1 MTLIAKSGT
10 PSLSTV
16 QPPQNTVVGSGMKA
30 GEAIAA
36 GDLCY
41 IASDGDA
48 NLCDSD
54 AAATARC
61 DGIAV
66 REAAN
71 GEPVTLMRYVE
82 LHYGSSLTPGTLLYV
97 GGTAGRLDDAPNAY
111 GKTPVALVIDASRIF
126 FFGSN
131 ADPAVLLSATSG
143 IFKLAGGTATPDQ
156 NDYVVA
162 TGLTTVVAAVA
173 SLKGDPTLTHMWSGA
188 NIGDQAGSPAAGSIL
203 IWSMKPTAAND
214 VTPIA
219 ATTPWSAVDWI
230 AVGV

>member
-1 MTLIAKSGT
+1 MALISKSGT
-10 PSLSTV
+10 PSLSSV

-54 AAATARC
+54 ALATARA

-66 REAAN
+66 RAAAN

-82 LHYGSSLTPGTLLYV
+82 LHYGSGLTPGTLLYV
-97 GGTAGRLDDAPNAY
+97 GGTAGRLDSAANAF
-111 GKTPVALVIDASRIF
+111 GSVPVALVVDATRILF
-126 FFGSN
+126 WGSN
-131 ADPAVLLSATSG
+131 ANATTLASVTSG
-143 IFKLAGGTATPDQ
+143 VLKLASGVVTPTSASHT
-156 NDYVVA
+156 VA

-173 SLKGDPTLTHMWSGA
+173 QMNTAPDLTHMWTQA
-188 NIGDQAGSPAAGSIL
+188 DIGDQAGSPAAGSIL
-203 IWSMKPTAAND
+203 VTSQKPTGAGD

-219 ATTPWSAVDWI
+219 STTPWNEVDWI
-230 AVGV
+230 AVGI